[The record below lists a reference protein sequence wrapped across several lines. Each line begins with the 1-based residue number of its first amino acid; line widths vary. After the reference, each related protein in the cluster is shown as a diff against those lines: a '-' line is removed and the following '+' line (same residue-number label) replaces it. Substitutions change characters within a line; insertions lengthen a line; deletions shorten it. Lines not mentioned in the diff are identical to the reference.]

1 MNRPWRWLKRIVFTL
16 LGLVVFLLV
25 AGLIYQAIGTA
36 ADARRFPPP
45 GRLVSVGDYHLHLN
59 CQGTGSPTVILETLA
74 GGVSANW
81 AWVQPELARTTRVC
95 AYDRA
100 GRGWSDPGVPAQD
113 LWGTVSDLHTLL
125 QNAGEVGPYI
135 LVGHSIGGLYVRAFA
150 QQYPEETAGIVLV
163 DSAHPEQL
171 VRYPEYDAQREAYL
185 QDLAMFPTL
194 ARFGL
199 FRLYFASG
207 GEIDFQDLPP
217 EAHDALAAFWSSP
230 LYFESQRA
238 ETALAPTIYSQAQA
252 LDSLGDRPLIV
263 ISADE
268 NPADSDSWEILQ
280 SELATL
286 STITEHLIISDAAHA
301 SLAFHPDHASQTS
314 AAILRVVEMVREQ
327 PQLQR

>member
-1 MNRPWRWLKRIVFTL
+1 MYTGSSLVNRPRRWLKRIVFAL
-16 LGLVVFLLV
+16 LGLIVLLLI
-25 AGLIYQAIGTA
+25 AGLIYQAIGAA

-45 GRLVSVGDYHLHLN
+45 GRLVSVGDYRLHLN

-81 AWVQPELARTTRVC
+81 AWIQPELARTTRVC

-125 QNAGEVGPYI
+125 QNAGETGPYV

-150 QQYPEETAGIVLV
+150 QQYPEETAGIVLI

-171 VRYPEYDAQREAYL
+171 VRYPEY
-185 QDLAMFPTL
+185 
-194 ARFGL
+194 
-199 FRLYFASG
+199 
-207 GEIDFQDLPP
+207 
-217 EAHDALAAFWSSP
+217 
-230 LYFESQRA
+230 
-238 ETALAPTIYSQAQA
+238 TALAPTIYSQAQA
-252 LDSLGDRPLIV
+252 LGSLGEQPLIV

-268 NPADSDSWEILQ
+268 NPQDSDSWEILQ
-280 SELATL
+280 SELVTL
-286 STITEHLIISDAAHA
+286 STVSEHLIISDATHT

-314 AAILRVVEMVREQ
+314 AAILRMLEMVQEGSN
-327 PQLQR
+327 